1 MPVDVQD
8 LLELLG
14 ASFVAA
20 AAWVREFAV
29 TALRE
34 RASDPQLL
42 SYLLPLVQA
51 LQYEAALPL
60 PPDEAPLAA
69 LLISRAVHNPE
80 LANFL
85 HWYLLLER
93 RDPRHTAHF
102 GGVHDAFLHRLHGA
116 PGGQQLLASLRR
128 QEALLAS
135 LSNAAQA
142 LKASGESRPKR
153 IARLRAM
160 LEPPR
165 GALSSLRTLQR
176 SLMLPLDPTIRV
188 SGIVS
193 QHATV
198 FKSALSPLG
207 LTFEVGEP

>member
-1 MPVDVQD
+1 M
-8 LLELLG
+8 
-14 ASFVAA
+14 
-20 AAWVREFAV
+20 
-29 TALRE
+29 
-34 RASDPQLL
+34 
-42 SYLLPLVQA
+42 
-51 LQYEAALPL
+51 
-60 PPDEAPLAA
+60 
-69 LLISRAVHNPE
+69 
-80 LANFL
+80 
-85 HWYLLLER
+85 
-93 RDPRHTAHF
+93 
-102 GGVHDAFLHRLHGA
+102 HDAFLHRLHGA

-188 SGIVS
+188 SGIVP